1 MTHDA
6 QRMKNDEA
14 ESTCHDFLNLALA
27 RLEASAI
34 FLLPAKAISGCEYR
48 YSPGSSSEQNSR
60 VNDYGD
66 SGSTSYY
73 CTRYNLVYHAVTHD
87 RVVSSG
93 YTSFSAC
100 SLEAGHGDSIIADL
114 DLERTLIDPKMKAS
128 GFSDTSVDRVRAKSQ
143 VFGLN
148 NVTLVKGY
156 FEESLPRFPET
167 TFAFVHLDC
176 DTYSAYRE
184 CLAYFYP
191 RLSPAG
197 IIVFDEY
204 DDEAWPGCKIAVD
217 EFFTDGPDRLQII
230 CRDNYVKT
238 YFCEE

>member
-6 QRMKNDEA
+6 QRMTNDEA

-73 CTRYNLVYHAVTHD
+73 CTRYNIVYHAVTHD

-100 SLEAGHGDSIIADL
+100 SLEAGHYNLENDDYRYGCTIALPPRIVDRGIIAIG
-114 DLERTLIDPKMKAS
+114 E
-128 GFSDTSVDRVRAKSQ
+128 TSQ
-143 VFGLN
+143 
-148 NVTLVKGY
+148 THHY
-156 FEESLPRFPET
+156 FIAARRSKRETPTPLPM
-167 TFAFVHLDC
+167 
-176 DTYSAYRE
+176 
-184 CLAYFYP
+184 
-191 RLSPAG
+191 
-197 IIVFDEY
+197 
-204 DDEAWPGCKIAVD
+204 
-217 EFFTDGPDRLQII
+217 
-230 CRDNYVKT
+230 
-238 YFCEE
+238 